1 MVKYRQQNSF
11 QSVSFCSSRSAKE
24 NENSVVVINCFA
36 FKNFFCVFASE
47 KCSYNFSLIS
57 WYAKVKYVCMKTLL
71 NHKSLDILEFSSL
84 LSSAN
89 SVFFFSLICFFF
101 SEVEQNSWSMDGYV
115 SYLTKLGWVI
125 ILLVPLKC
133 SKVVRKT
140 EFFMK
145 TNEIENVVGGE
156 LKREETLWRI
166 PPNQIFRLTKA
177 KQDNYLFN
185 TVHNLLNK

>member
-1 MVKYRQQNSF
+1 MYVWKL
-11 QSVSFCSSRSAKE
+11 CWI
-24 NENSVVVINCFA
+24 INHWTFL
-36 FKNFFCVFASE
+36 NFRLCWVQ
-47 KCSYNFSLIS
+47 LIP
-57 WYAKVKYVCMKTLL
+57 
-71 NHKSLDILEFSSL
+71 
-84 LSSAN
+84 
-89 SVFFFSLICFFF
+89 FFFLANMFFF

>member
-11 QSVSFCSSRSAKE
+11 QSVSFCPSRSAKE

-57 WYAKVKYVCMKTLL
+57 WYAKVKYVWKLCWIINHWTFL
-71 NHKSLDILEFSSL
+71 NFRLCWVQLIP
-84 LSSAN
+84 
-89 SVFFFSLICFFF
+89 FFFLANMFFF

-145 TNEIENVVGGE
+145 TNENIENVVGGE